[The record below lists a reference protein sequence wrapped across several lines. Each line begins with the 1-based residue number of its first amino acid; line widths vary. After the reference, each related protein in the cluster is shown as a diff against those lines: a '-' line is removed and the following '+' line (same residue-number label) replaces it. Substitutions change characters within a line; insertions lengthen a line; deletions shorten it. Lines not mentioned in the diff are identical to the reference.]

1 MASLIIPGSYTM
13 TKRDYYEVLEVT
25 KTATAEEVKKSY
37 RKMALQYHPDR
48 NKGNKQAEEKFKE
61 AAEAYEVLSDPEK
74 RQLYDRFGHAGLQQS
89 GFTGFRNFDDIFSS
103 FGDIFEEF
111 FSFGS
116 RGSRRSAVRRG
127 ADLRYD
133 LSIEFL
139 DAAFG
144 KEMEIEISK
153 HELCEAC
160 SGIGT
165 KEGSEPAVCATCGGR
180 GQVTRSQG
188 FFSIST
194 TCPSCQGSGTVI
206 TNPCER
212 CRGVGRVLATKKLSL
227 KIPPGVETGSRLRL
241 QGEGEPGDPGSPP
254 GDLYVFLHVKEHEL
268 FLRQNSDV
276 LVHVPISYTQAT
288 LGGEIEIPTL
298 EGSEPFVIPRG
309 TQSGQD
315 FRLPNKG
322 VPHLR
327 GRGRGNF
334 IVVVYIE
341 TPTRLSKEEE
351 DLLRR
356 LAELEGTRVAPK
368 KRRFFSRDH

>member
-268 FLRQNSDV
+268 FHRQNSDV

-356 LAELEGTRVAPK
+356 LAELEGARVAPK

>member
-1 MASLIIPGSYTM
+1 M
-13 TKRDYYEVLEVT
+13 TKRDYYVVLEVN
-25 KTATAEEVKKSY
+25 KAATPEELKKSY
-37 RKMALQYHPDR
+37 RQLALQYHPDR
-48 NKGNKQAEEKFKE
+48 NKGDKQAEEKFKE

-127 ADLRYD
+127 ADLGYE
-133 LSIEFL
+133 LSIDFL

-144 KEMEIEISK
+144 KETEIEIAK
-153 HELCEAC
+153 HELCDGC
-160 SGIGT
+160 YGIGT
-165 KEGSEPAVCATCGGR
+165 KEGTRPAACTTCGGR

-194 TCPSCQGSGTVI
+194 TCPTCQGSGTVI
-206 TNPCER
+206 TNPCEK
-212 CRGVGRVLATKKLSL
+212 CHGVGRVLVTKKLSL
-227 KIPPGVETGSRLRL
+227 KIPAGVETGSRLRL
-241 QGEGEPGDPGSPP
+241 QGEGEPGDPDAPP
-254 GDLYVFLHVKEHEL
+254 GDLYVILHVKEHEI
-268 FLRQNSDV
+268 FHRQNSDV
-276 LVHVPISYTQAT
+276 VVHVPMTYSQAA

-298 EGSEPFVIPRG
+298 EGPEQFHIPTG

-315 FRLPNKG
+315 FRIANKG
-322 VPHLR
+322 MPHIR
-327 GRGRGNF
+327 GRGRGSL

-351 DLLRR
+351 NILRR
-356 LAELEGTRVAPK
+356 LAELEGTKVTPQ
-368 KRRFFSRDH
+368 KRRFFLREK